1 MKNTSIKLRNLVI
14 YQIYVRNFS
23 ETGDFQAVIDDLDRI
38 KNLGVDII
46 YLLPIHPIGEKNK
59 KGELG
64 SPYSIKDYM
73 EVSSELGGLTGFK
86 KLIEEAHNKKLKIMM
101 DIVFNHTSRDSVF
114 LKEHPEW
121 FYRNEK
127 NEIANRVGDWWDI
140 IDLDYSRDKNLW
152 FELLNT
158 LVYYARMGVDG
169 FRCDVASM
177 VPMEFWKLAR
187 KQVKKVNP
195 NFIWIS
201 ESIHGGHCKYMRDQ
215 GFACASEG
223 EIYQEFDIAYDYDI
237 EPYMQS
243 YLNGSSSLRPYLE
256 GLKRQD
262 EIYPMN
268 YVKLHNIENHD
279 IDRIA
284 KKVNNNLAKIKNWLA
299 FMFMQKG
306 AVMLYMGQEYAT
318 DIKPNLFDKEL
329 YPKNEDIS
337 EFVTKL
343 AKLKKRKIFASG
355 IYTVNIP
362 QVDGVGY
369 QVFSNDIEEIHG
381 IFNVGLT
388 EGNLKVNLPD
398 GKYHNYLDNKSIKV
412 EAGLVKLGQEPI
424 IVKIKNNQ

>member
-1 MKNTSIKLRNLVI
+1 MKNTSIKMRNLVI

-23 ETGDFQAVIDDLDRI
+23 EKGDFQAVIDDLDRI
-38 KNLGVDII
+38 KSLGVDII
-46 YLLPIHPIGEKNK
+46 YLLPIHPIGQKNK
-59 KGELG
+59 KGDLG

-73 EVSSELGGLTGFK
+73 EVSSELGGLSGFQ
-86 KLIEEAHNKKLKIMM
+86 KLIEAVHNKKLKIMM

-114 LKEHPEW
+114 LKNHPEW
-121 FYRNEK
+121 FYKNEK
-127 NEIANRVGDWWDI
+127 GEIANRVGDWWDI
-140 IDLDYSRDKNLW
+140 VDLDYSRDKTLW

-201 ESIHGGHCKYMRDQ
+201 ESVHGGHCKYMRDQ

-223 EIYQEFDIAYDYDI
+223 EIYREFDIAYDYDI
-237 EPYMQS
+237 EPFMQS
-243 YLNGSSSLRPYLE
+243 YLNGNSSLRPYLE

-284 KKVNNNLAKIKNWLA
+284 KKVDNNLAKVKNWIA

-329 YPKNEDIS
+329 YTKNQDIS
-337 EFVTKL
+337 EFITKL

-355 IYTVNIP
+355 VYSVNIP

-369 QVFSNDIEEIHG
+369 QVFANNVEEVHG

-388 EGNLKVNLPD
+388 EGKLKVDLPH
-398 GKYHNYLDNKSIKV
+398 GKYRNYLNNKYIKI
-412 EAGLVKLGQEPI
+412 EDGFVKLGQDPI
-424 IVKIKNNQ
+424 IVKVKK